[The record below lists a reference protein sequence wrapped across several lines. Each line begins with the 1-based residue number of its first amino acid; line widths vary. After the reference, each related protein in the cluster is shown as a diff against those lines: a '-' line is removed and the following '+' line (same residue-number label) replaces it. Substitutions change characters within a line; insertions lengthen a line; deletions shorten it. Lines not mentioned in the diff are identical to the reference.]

1 MAASPGVPNFEGD
14 DEVCENPLGL
24 ADYGANRVK
33 EWELSLSWNEFEW
46 ERNSTFLFKYHER
59 MWIFSSKTLDWKCF
73 DIFSQK
79 KAI

>member
-33 EWELSLSWNEFEW
+33 E
-46 ERNSTFLFKYHER
+46 
-59 MWIFSSKTLDWKCF
+59 
-73 DIFSQK
+73 
-79 KAI
+79 